1 MIRVV
6 KPKNDV
12 VLSNGIFLR
21 RGAVRTVDIS
31 DNEWEHIAPV
41 VVDLTPTGVENPAP
55 ARVEKADGENDIQ
68 HTPKKG
74 KKQALKNDLAR

>member
-1 MIRVV
+1 MVRVV

-31 DNEWEHIAPV
+31 DNEWKHIAPI
-41 VVDLTPTGVENPAP
+41 VVDLTPTGVESSAP
-55 ARVEKADGENDIQ
+55 AREEKADGENDIQ
-68 HTPKKG
+68 HKPKKG
-74 KKQALKNDLAR
+74 KKQSVEK

>member
-1 MIRVV
+1 MIRVI

-31 DNEWEHIAPV
+31 DNEWKHIAPI
-41 VVDLTPTGVENPAP
+41 VVDLTPTGVETSAP
-55 ARVEKADGENDIQ
+55 AREEKADGENDIQ
-68 HTPKKG
+68 HKPKKG
-74 KKQALKNDLAR
+74 KKQSVEK

>member
-1 MIRVV
+1 MIRVI

-31 DNEWEHIAPV
+31 DNEWKHIAPI
-41 VVDLTPTGVENPAP
+41 VVDLTPTGVESSAP
-55 ARVEKADGENDIQ
+55 AREEKADGENDIQ
-68 HTPKKG
+68 HKPKKG
-74 KKQALKNDLAR
+74 KKQSVEK

>member
-31 DNEWEHIAPV
+31 DNEWKHIAPI
-41 VVDLTPTGVENPAP
+41 VVDLTPTGVESSAP
-55 ARVEKADGENDIQ
+55 ARDEKADGENDIQ
-68 HTPKKG
+68 HKPKKG
-74 KKQALKNDLAR
+74 KKQSVEK

>member
-6 KPKNDV
+6 KPQNDV

-31 DNEWEHIAPV
+31 DNEWQHIAPA
-41 VVDLTPTGVENPAP
+41 VVDLTPTGVETPAP
-55 ARVEKADGENDIQ
+55 ERVEKPNGENDIQ

-74 KKQALKNDLAR
+74 KKQTVKNELA

>member
-31 DNEWEHIAPV
+31 DNEWKHIAPI
-41 VVDLTPTGVENPAP
+41 VVDLTPTGVETSAP
-55 ARVEKADGENDIQ
+55 AREEKADGENDIQ
-68 HTPKKG
+68 HKPKKG
-74 KKQALKNDLAR
+74 KKQSVEK

>member
-31 DNEWEHIAPV
+31 DNEWQHIAPA
-41 VVDLTPTGVENPAP
+41 VVDLTPTGVETSAP
-55 ARVEKADGENDIQ
+55 AREEKADGENDIQ
-68 HTPKKG
+68 HKPKKG
-74 KKQALKNDLAR
+74 KKQSVEK

>member
-31 DNEWEHIAPV
+31 DNEWKHIAPI
-41 VVDLTPTGVENPAP
+41 VVDLTPTGVESSAP
-55 ARVEKADGENDIQ
+55 AREEKADGENDIQ
-68 HTPKKG
+68 HKPKKG
-74 KKQALKNDLAR
+74 KKQSVEK

>member
-1 MIRVV
+1 MIRVI

-31 DNEWEHIAPV
+31 YNEWKHIAPI
-41 VVDLTPTGVENPAP
+41 VVDLTPTGVESSAP
-55 ARVEKADGENDIQ
+55 AREEKADGENDIQ
-68 HTPKKG
+68 HKPKKG
-74 KKQALKNDLAR
+74 KKQSVEK